1 MVTSVA
7 FGKLNPC
14 VSCLKEF
21 FSGFFKQL
29 HKLRSLRRSFLHFD
43 FISAVHI
50 WFISYIIN
58 SKFTGAL
65 GVPSGRDGGKRGKTI
80 VVELLISNIYIK
92 LQEEALSRLYY
103 YYYYLFFFF
112 ILFYF
117 FFTAKA
123 ALASLGSFILVH
135 LSLRA
140 ARGRR
145 CKCRPC
151 LQSRW
156 KSPALTRTWRRIWCF
171 GAGKFHG
178 LVSSPAWSVLHIDRS
193 RTNGW
198 FLFTAVRC
206 CSSILLVPDQIIISQ
221 NNEKNRI

>member
-1 MVTSVA
+1 M
-7 FGKLNPC
+7 
-14 VSCLKEF
+14 
-21 FSGFFKQL
+21 
-29 HKLRSLRRSFLHFD
+29 
-43 FISAVHI
+43 
-50 WFISYIIN
+50 
-58 SKFTGAL
+58 
-65 GVPSGRDGGKRGKTI
+65 PSGRDGGKGGETI
-80 VVELLISNIYIK
+80 VVELLISNVYIK

-103 YYYYLFFFF
+103 YYYFFYLF
-112 ILFYF
+112 LFF

-135 LSLRA
+135 FSLISNMYIKLQEEALSRLYYYYYFFYLFLFFFFTAKAALASLGSFILVHFSLRA

-145 CKCRPC
+145 CKCRPY

-178 LVSSPAWSVLHIDRS
+178 LVSFPAWSVLHIDRS